1 MKNFSRQ
8 MIQYQVSYKQNLS
21 TCGPR
26 NDFRH
31 KFLPAF
37 HTAIIKVKVK
47 FALEQ
52 TMNAQT
58 GNRGIALLFL

>member
-1 MKNFSRQ
+1 MKNLSRQ
-8 MIQYQVSYKQNLS
+8 MTQYQVSYKQILS
-21 TCGPR
+21 TNGPR
-26 NDFRH
+26 NDFLH

-52 TMNAQT
+52 TMNAQR
-58 GNRGIALLFL
+58 GNRDIALLFL